1 MPAPPGEQNG
11 LGALLAEVRQCTL
24 CADHLPLPPRPVLQ
38 AGSRARILIA
48 GQAPGRRVALSGIP
62 FDDASG
68 ERLRT
73 WMGVSSAV
81 FYDPARIAIL
91 PMAFCYPGKGRAG
104 DLPPRPECA
113 PSWRAQLLAQ
123 LPALEL
129 TLVIGSYAQAWHLQ
143 GRTKST
149 LTENVREWRSF
160 GDGVIP
166 LPHPS
171 PRNNL
176 WLRRNPWFEQEL
188 LPVLQARI
196 MRLIG

>member
-1 MPAPPGEQNG
+1 MPAPQGEQNG

-24 CADHLPLPPRPVLQ
+24 CAAHLPLPPRPVLQ
-38 AGSRARILIA
+38 ADSRARILIA
-48 GQAPGRRVALSGIP
+48 SQAPGRRVALTGIP

-68 ERLRT
+68 ERLRD
-73 WMGVSSAV
+73 WMGVDSAV
-81 FYDPARIAIL
+81 FYDPARVAIL
-91 PMAFCYPGKGRAG
+91 PMAFCYPGKGPSG

-113 PSWRAQLLAQ
+113 PAWRAQLLAQ

-129 TLVIGSYAQAWHLQ
+129 TLVIGSYAQAWHLN
-143 GRTKST
+143 GRAKTS
-149 LTENVREWRSF
+149 LTENVRDWRNF
-160 GDGVIP
+160 GDGAIP

-188 LPVLQARI
+188 LPVLRERI
-196 MRLIG
+196 RRLIG

>member
-1 MPAPPGEQNG
+1 MPAPQGEQNG

-24 CADHLPLPPRPVLQ
+24 CAAHLPLPPRPVLQ
-38 AGSRARILIA
+38 ADSRARILIA
-48 GQAPGRRVALSGIP
+48 SQAPGRRVALTGIP

-68 ERLRT
+68 ERLRA
-73 WMGVSSAV
+73 WMGVDSAV
-81 FYDPARIAIL
+81 FYDPARVAIL

-113 PSWRAQLLAQ
+113 PAWRAQLLAQ

-143 GRTKST
+143 GSTKST

-196 MRLIG
+196 RRLIG